1 MREVIRGHQRSS
13 EVIRGHQRSSEVI
26 RGHQHAAYQGLV
38 GQQVERL
45 TAAQCLSSRVGE
57 RLDLQPDATAPASD
71 EIVCN
76 APLE

>member
-1 MREVIRGHQRSS
+1 MHSACKQHALIHATPM
-13 EVIRGHQRSSEVI
+13 
-26 RGHQHAAYQGLV
+26 HQHAAYQGLV

-57 RLDLQPDATAPASD
+57 RPDLQPDATAPASD